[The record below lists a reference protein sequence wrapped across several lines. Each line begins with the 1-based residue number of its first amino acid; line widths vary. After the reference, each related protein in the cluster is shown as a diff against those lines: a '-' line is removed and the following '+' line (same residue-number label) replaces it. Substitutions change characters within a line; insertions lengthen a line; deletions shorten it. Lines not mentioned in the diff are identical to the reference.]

1 LREASIYD
9 NRNHEKAAMIRAEQ
23 NDTYRESKN
32 RFGNISS
39 MWSLSKPFWD
49 ANKARGLS
57 EIRIKRLEEGGYL
70 AVEGMDRPVLNM
82 SSYSY
87 LGFDEHPAIAAG
99 GSEAL
104 QRFGMVNTSMSRSR
118 ATHWFLDETE
128 AMLGDLFDCTARVL
142 TSCTAAAASIIPA
155 LSAGIG
161 LDSRPNLV
169 AFDRN
174 AHFSL
179 NVLKPQIGDEN
190 RVFTLAHNDV
200 DALEELC
207 ATNEHVL
214 YIADSVYSTGGT
226 APVRRLQELQQ
237 QYRLTIV
244 YDEAHGLSVFG
255 DVGQGYILNTYRAC
269 PDNVFLVTSLNKG
282 FGAVGGAIICSRANA
297 DALRAISLSGGQ
309 IMWSQRLG
317 FGSLG
322 SIQAAVDLHRSS
334 ELGDAQNR
342 LRHNLSVFDNV
353 LPCAGAGD
361 PAPIRLVR
369 TRSDL
374 DPVAVA
380 SYLMQAGFYVAPVAF
395 PIVKRGVGGVR
406 VMIRANMADSAIE
419 DFAVT
424 IAGVTR

>member
-1 LREASIYD
+1 
-9 NRNHEKAAMIRAEQ
+9 MIRASQ
-23 NDTYRESKN
+23 IDHDREPKN
-32 RFGNISS
+32 RFGNIAS

-49 ANKARGLS
+49 ANRAQGLS
-57 EIRIKRLEEGGYL
+57 EIRIKGLEEGGYL
-70 AVEGMDRPVLNM
+70 AIEGMKRLVLNM

-87 LGFDEHPAIAAG
+87 LGFDEHPAIAAAAG
-99 GSEAL
+99 EAV
-104 QRFGMVNTSMSRSR
+104 QRFGAINTSMSRSR

-128 AMLGDLFDCTARVL
+128 AMLGELFHSTVRVL
-142 TSCTAAAASIIPA
+142 TSCTAAAASIVPA

-161 LDSRPNLV
+161 LYSRPNLV

-190 RVFTLAHNDV
+190 RVLTVAHNDV

-214 YIADSVYSTGGT
+214 YIADGVYSTGGT
-226 APVRRLQELQQ
+226 APAHRLRELQQ

-255 DVGQGYILNTYRAC
+255 DVGQGYVLNTYRTC

-297 DALRAISLSGGQ
+297 DPLRAISLSGGQ

-334 ELGDAQNR
+334 ELGAAQAR
-342 LRHNLSVFDNV
+342 LRHNLSVFDEA

-380 SYLMQAGFYVAPVAF
+380 SHLMQAGFYVAPVAF

-406 VMIRANMADSAIE
+406 VMIRANMTDSAIE
-419 DFAVT
+419 DFAVA
-424 IAGVTR
+424 IAGLVKQ

>member
-1 LREASIYD
+1 
-9 NRNHEKAAMIRAEQ
+9 MICAHQINPDE
-23 NDTYRESKN
+23 EPKN
-32 RFGNISS
+32 RFGNIASL
-39 MWSLSKPFWD
+39 WSLSKPFWD
-49 ANKARGLS
+49 ANRVQGLS
-57 EIRIKRLEEGGYL
+57 EIRIKGLEEGGYL
-70 AVEGMDRPVLNM
+70 AIEGMKRPVLNM

-87 LGFDEHPAIAAG
+87 LGFDEHPAIATAA
-99 GSEAL
+99 SQTV
-104 QRFGMVNTSMSRSR
+104 QRFGTINTSMSRSR
-118 ATHWFLDETE
+118 ATHWFLNETE
-128 AMLGDLFDCTARVL
+128 AMLGDLFHCTARVL

-179 NVLKPQIGDEN
+179 NVLKPQISDEN
-190 RVFTLAHNDV
+190 KVLTLAHNDI
-200 DALEELC
+200 DALEDLC
-207 ATNEHVL
+207 ATNDHVL
-214 YIADSVYSTGGT
+214 YVADGVYSTGGT
-226 APVRRLQELQQ
+226 APVHRLRELQQ

-255 DVGQGYILNTYRAC
+255 DVGQGYVLNTYRTC
-269 PDNVFLVTSLNKG
+269 PDNIFLVASLNKG

-317 FGSLG
+317 FGPLG

-334 ELGDAQNR
+334 ELGNAQAR
-342 LRHNLSVFDNV
+342 LRHNLSVFDEA

-369 TRSDL
+369 TRPDL

-380 SYLMQAGFYVAPVAF
+380 SHLMQAGFYVAPVAF

-406 VMIRANMADSAIE
+406 VMIRANMSDAAIE
-419 DFAVT
+419 DFAVAIT
-424 IAGVTR
+424 ASVER